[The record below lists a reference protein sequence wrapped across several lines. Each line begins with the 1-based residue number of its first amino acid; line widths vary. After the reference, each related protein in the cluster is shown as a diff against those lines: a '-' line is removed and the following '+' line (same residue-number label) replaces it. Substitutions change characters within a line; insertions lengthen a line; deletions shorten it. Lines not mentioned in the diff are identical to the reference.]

1 MVVDA
6 PVVARQGDG
15 AVPDAGVREVAGSL
29 GQGPAAG
36 ALVDLYAQVDGGDLQ
51 RAKGASRVVEVIC
64 DIGISAGGAGIDGSR
79 SPRA

>member
-36 ALVDLYAQVDGGDLQ
+36 ALVDLYAQVDGGDLECCFNGNFGLVEGIIANSLSRQ
-51 RAKGASRVVEVIC
+51 FASN
-64 DIGISAGGAGIDGSR
+64 
-79 SPRA
+79 